1 MQREQNDKL
10 YKWWQNCQKELKLY
24 IYEDK
29 CPYLCV
35 HVTST
40 AIEQQTMKTTICSA
54 RLSTRQLYAR
64 GSEKYKWPWG
74 LKSVATC
81 SDIHFINLV
90 NDGTVSTTNK
100 QNSKHLSQLQSWIRN
115 FSLEFF
121 ILLKKTNIDKIY
133 WVGKGGWWA
142 MSMINDCYQWVVVIL
157 LNIRTETGQ
166 KLCDKCSL

>member
-1 MQREQNDKL
+1 MVFATIQSSQAVQRCEQNDKL
-10 YKWWQNCQKELKLY
+10 YKWWQNCQKELRLY

-81 SDIHFINLV
+81 SDIHFINLL

-100 QNSKHLSQLQSWIRN
+100 QNSKHLSHLQSWIRN
-115 FSLEFF
+115 FSTVFF
-121 ILLKKTNIDKIY
+121 QSRSDSR
-133 WVGKGGWWA
+133 V
-142 MSMINDCYQWVVVIL
+142 SVVSSFVRPFVHL
-157 LNIRTETGQ
+157 
-166 KLCDKCSL
+166 